1 MCLYLWTTTD
11 AFGRL
16 TKKPQNTLVVGNQN
30 AQLDCSTDVASGAGG
45 NTIEWTYDHDYI
57 VWPPCTSQ
65 HPESIIASSPN
76 PATDCN
82 IQALSSAPDGI
93 SGTYVC
99 IDKDEKAIAMVIV
112 IGSILRLVIFSN
124 YFLHHQCTVIAEFVV
139 KSLATT
145 TVCVIVYDL
154 QTNSQIFLQGL
165 IEFKYGGRLFL
176 QHENDYISA
185 VD

>member
-45 NTIEWTYDHDYI
+45 NAIEWTYDHDYI

-93 SGTYVC
+93 SGAYVC

-112 IGSILRLVIFSN
+112 IGSILRFVIFSN
-124 YFLHHQCTVIAEFVV
+124 YFLHHQCTVIAEFVGNNNCLRDRLRSANKFPDIFARTNRIQIWRTFV
-139 KSLATT
+139 FATR
-145 TVCVIVYDL
+145 
-154 QTNSQIFLQGL
+154 
-165 IEFKYGGRLFL
+165 K
-176 QHENDYISA
+176 
-185 VD
+185 